1 MTEKGSGGGEYNK
14 GFVYFMCAIAAT
26 AGLLFGFDTGVISG
40 ALLFIRQEFAL
51 SPGYQEWVVS
61 AVLIGAVIG
70 AGSSGKLSDIFGR
83 RNIIFVTA
91 ILFALG
97 SIFLAVA
104 PAAIFLV
111 IGRVFLGLAIGVAS
125 FAAPLYISEVSPPQV
140 RGMLVSLN
148 QLMITIGIV
157 VSYMVNLGF
166 ESWDSGWRYM
176 LGFGAVPAI
185 ILGIG
190 ILMLPK
196 TPRWLMSKGREEEAK
211 EALKRAMPEDKAE
224 EELKDIRISL
234 EKEKGQQG
242 SFGELFAPHLRI
254 PLMIGIL
261 LAFFQQATGI
271 NTIIYYAPTIFK
283 MAGFASAKAAIGATV
298 GVGIVNVLMTVVAVQ
313 LLDKMGRRP
322 LLLIGMIGMVLSL
335 GILGAGFMIS
345 PPAYEITDE
354 VISTLHTDQAA
365 AKIDIS
371 TEKIDKLASLKG
383 TEFSAKE
390 IKEKLEGSGYTEGE
404 VGIIQDYGIAP
415 ASGILKWMS
424 LGSIFFYIA
433 CFAISLGPIFW
444 LIIAEIYPL
453 KIRGLAMSI
462 ATLSN
467 WLFNWLVAF
476 TFLTLVTNVGQS
488 YTFWLYGGVAIIGI
502 IFSFFYCPETKG
514 KTLEEIEE
522 HWLAGKAPRA
532 L

>member
-1 MTEKGSGGGEYNK
+1 MTEQSNGPEYNK

-40 ALLFIRQEFAL
+40 ALLFIKNEFVL
-51 SPGYQEWVVS
+51 SSGQQEWVVS

-70 AGSSGKLSDIFGR
+70 AAASGKLSDIFGR
-83 RNIIFVTA
+83 RNVIFVTA
-91 ILFALG
+91 VLFALG
-97 SIFLAVA
+97 SVFLAFA
-104 PAAIFLV
+104 PAYEFLV

-125 FAAPLYISEVSPPQV
+125 FAAPLYIAEVSPTKV

-157 VSYMVNLGF
+157 VSYLVNLGF
-166 ESWDSGWRYM
+166 ESWSDGWRYM
-176 LGFGAVPAI
+176 LGFGALPAV
-185 ILGIG
+185 ILGVG
-190 ILMLPK
+190 ILLLPK
-196 TPRWLMSKGREEEAK
+196 TPRWLMSKGRDEEAK
-211 EALKRAMPEDKAE
+211 AALERAYPKNKVDQ
-224 EELKDIRISL
+224 ELNEIRETI

-242 SFGELFAPHLRI
+242 SIKDLFAPHLRT
-254 PLMIGIL
+254 PLLIGVL

-298 GVGIVNVLMTVVAVQ
+298 GVGIVNVIMTVVAVQ
-313 LLDKMGRRP
+313 LLDRMGRRP

-335 GILGAGFMIS
+335 GVLGAGFMIS
-345 PPAYEITDE
+345 PPAYEVTPEI
-354 VISTLHTDQAA
+354 IKTLHADQADG
-365 AKIDIS
+365 KIELS
-371 TEKIDKLASLKG
+371 TEKIDGLTAFIGKQLSSKELK
-383 TEFSAKE
+383 AQ
-390 IKEKLEGSGYTEGE
+390 LEETGFTEGE
-404 VGIIQDYGIAP
+404 AGVIQDYSIAP
-415 ASGILKWMS
+415 ASGVLKWMS
-424 LGSIFFYIA
+424 LGSIFFYIG

-488 YTFWLYGGVAIIGI
+488 YAFWLYGGIAFIGI
-502 IFSFFYCPETKG
+502 IFSYLYCPETKG
-514 KTLEEIEE
+514 KTLEQIEE
-522 HWLAGKAPRA
+522 HWAAGKHPRA

>member
-1 MTEKGSGGGEYNK
+1 MTQKGSGEEYKK

-40 ALLFIRQEFAL
+40 ALLFIRKEFAL

-70 AGSSGKLSDIFGR
+70 AGSSGRLCDIFGR
-83 RNIIFVTA
+83 RNVIFVTA
-91 ILFALG
+91 VLFALG
-97 SIFLAVA
+97 SIFLAIA
-104 PAAIFLV
+104 PSAIFLV
-111 IGRVFLGLAIGVAS
+111 IGRVFLGLAIGIAS
-125 FAAPLYISEVSPPQV
+125 FAAPLYISEVSPTQV

-166 ESWDSGWRYM
+166 ESWNNGWRFM

-185 ILGIG
+185 VLGVG
-190 ILMLPK
+190 ILMLPRS
-196 TPRWLMSKGREEEAK
+196 PRWLMSKGLEEEARK
-211 EALKRAMPEDKAE
+211 ALEKALPEHRVE
-224 EELKDIRISL
+224 EEIKEIKAGI

-242 SFGELFAPHLRI
+242 SFGELFAAHLRV
-254 PLMIGIL
+254 PLIIGIA

-298 GVGIVNVLMTVVAVQ
+298 GVGIVNVLMTVVSI
-313 LLDKMGRRP
+313 LLVDKMGRRP

-335 GILGAGFMIS
+335 GVLGAGFMIS
-345 PPAYEITDE
+345 PPAYEITDK
-354 VISTLHTDQAA
+354 VIETLQSDRTAG
-365 AKIDIS
+365 KIELS
-371 TEKIDKLASLKG
+371 SEKIGSLELLKSNKL
-383 TEFSAKE
+383 SAKDLTQ
-390 IKEKLEGSGYTEGE
+390 KLEELKYTEGE
-404 VGIIQDYGIAP
+404 AGIVQDYSVAP
-415 ASGILKWMS
+415 ASGILMWMS

-444 LIIAEIYPL
+444 LLISEIYPL
-453 KIRGLAMSI
+453 KIRGLAMSM

-476 TFLTLVTNVGQS
+476 TFLTLVTSVGQS
-488 YTFWLYGGVAIIGI
+488 YTFWLYGAIAVFGI
-502 IFSFFYCPETKG
+502 IFSYVYCPETKG
-514 KTLEEIEE
+514 RTQI
-522 HWLAGKAPRA
+522 GRA
-532 L
+532 SCRERV